1 MRRYTIALLI
11 SILSLLLSASASVA
25 ETDIISYEP
34 LSLVFTVDNAVY
46 SGFTNQL
53 VQTTLKPTDLP
64 KVSED
69 SNQFSNVYFEYDSD
83 QKEFFVNNIYYYVQV
98 FKTSPVTINI
108 RSAALSPATTGGN
121 IQSIS
126 WESIGEHS
134 ASVTSGTSNIDSTGG
149 NFTINES
156 SQDISNWSNPRV
168 YSGEVNIRIPADS
181 VNMDAGSYSTT
192 ITLEVVSQ

>member
-11 SILSLLLSASASVA
+11 SILSLLLPASASVA

-46 SGFTNQL
+46 SGFTNQF

-108 RSAALSPATTGGN
+108 RSAALRPAATTGN

-134 ASVTSGTSNIDSTGG
+134 ASVTSGTRNIDSTGG

-156 SQDISNWSNPRV
+156 SQDSSNWSNPRV

>member
-11 SILSLLLSASASVA
+11 SILFLLLPASASVA

-108 RSAALSPATTGGN
+108 RSAVLSPATTGGN

-134 ASVTSGTSNIDSTGG
+134 ASGTSGTSNIDSTGG

-156 SQDISNWSNPRV
+156 SQGISWSNPRV
-168 YSGEVNIRIPADS
+168 YSGEINIRIPADS

-192 ITLEVVSQ
+192 IILEVVSQ

>member
-11 SILSLLLSASASVA
+11 SILSLLPASASVA

-69 SNQFSNVYFEYDSD
+69 SNKFSNVYFKYDSD

-156 SQDISNWSNPRV
+156 SQDFSNWSNPRV
-168 YSGEVNIRIPADS
+168 YSGEINIRIPADS

>member
-11 SILSLLLSASASVA
+11 SILSLLLPASASVA
-25 ETDIISYEP
+25 ETDSISYEP

-126 WESIGEHS
+126 WKSIGEHS

>member
-11 SILSLLLSASASVA
+11 SILSLLPASASVA

-69 SNQFSNVYFEYDSD
+69 SNKFSNVYFKYDSD